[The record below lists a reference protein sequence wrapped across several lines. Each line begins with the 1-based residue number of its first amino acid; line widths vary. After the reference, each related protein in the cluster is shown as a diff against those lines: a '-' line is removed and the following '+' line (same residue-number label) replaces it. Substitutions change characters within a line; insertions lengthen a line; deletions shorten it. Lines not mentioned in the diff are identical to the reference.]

1 MILYAMICFEQA
13 EDVKALLNDA
23 MLHCAKSAVPSK
35 PVQPSGKQE
44 HGASPLSTANS
55 RLLASNLPGSGD
67 GESTERPVM
76 ELPAGKDASKSSKVC
91 LAACY
96 LSRELI
102 IIYPY
107 FSVHPGLDVDIGQFL
122 NSLQLAHLNE
132 IFEQEQVCEN
142 RSGYFYNKPRR
153 LSLPCCLPKS
163 S

>member
-1 MILYAMICFEQA
+1 MICFKQA

-23 MLHCAKSAVPSK
+23 MLHCAKTAVPSK
-35 PVQPSGKQE
+35 PAQPSGKQE

-76 ELPAGKDASKSSKVC
+76 ELPAGKDASESSRAC
-91 LAACY
+91 LAAKTCC

-102 IIYPY
+102 INYTY

-122 NSLQLAHLNE
+122 NGLQLAHLNE

-142 RSGYFYNKPRR
+142 RSGYFYNEPQAFITTV
-153 LSLPCCLPKS
+153 LSA
-163 S
+163 